1 MASDKKDLVDFLNHQ
16 QVCAALTVKEVEFML
31 DFMEDLNLKKG
42 EIIAEIGEVGDALY
56 FVVDGEAALCVD
68 DGGQETE
75 VGRMKQGEL
84 IGEMS
89 FFDRVPRAVRI
100 RAVKNNTRLLK
111 LTRAMY
117 ERLRVAHPYIAVNL
131 LEYAIISLDHLIRRT
146 SEDMASF
153 TRYLFAP
160 GKK

>member
-1 MASDKKDLVDFLNHQ
+1 MTSDKNNLVDFLNRQ
-16 QVCAALTVKEVEFML
+16 QVCAALTVREVEFLL
-31 DFMEDLNLKKG
+31 DFMEDITLMKG
-42 EIIAEIGEVGDALY
+42 EVIAEIGEVGEALF

-68 DGGQETE
+68 DGGQELE
-75 VGRMKQGEL
+75 VGRMRQGEL

-131 LEYAIISLDHLIRRT
+131 LEYAIISLDRLIRRT
-146 SEDMASF
+146 SEDMATF
-153 TRYLFAP
+153 TRYLFGP
-160 GKK
+160 GKR